1 MGKASITIVGRLA
14 RDPELRTTAKGTQV
28 CKLTL
33 PVDTGFGDN
42 KVTTWWS
49 ATLFGKRAEVAAK
62 HSKKGDTVMV
72 SGPPTVREYTKRD
85 GDTGWSAE
93 LVASD
98 FDFVSTGKP
107 AQGNNAP
114 APKKKSAPSM
124 TSDDFNDYG
133 PGPDLPF

>member
-49 ATLFGKRAEVAAK
+49 ATLFGKRAETAAK
-62 HSKKGDTVMV
+62 DSKKGDTVMV

-85 GDTGWSAE
+85 GDIGWSAE
-93 LVASD
+93 LVASE

-107 AQGNNAP
+107 AAGNAP
-114 APKKKSAPSM
+114 APKKSASM

>member
-49 ATLFGKRAEVAAK
+49 ATLFGKRAETAAK
-62 HSKKGDTVMV
+62 YSKKGDTVMV

-93 LVASD
+93 LVASE

-107 AQGNNAP
+107 QGNNAP
-114 APKKKSAPSM
+114 APKKKSASM
-124 TSDDFNDYG
+124 TSDDFNDYAAD
-133 PGPDLPF
+133 PGLPF

>member
-42 KVTTWWS
+42 KVTTWWYE
-49 ATLFGKRAEVAAK
+49 TLFGKRAETAAK
-62 HSKKGDTVMV
+62 YSKKGDTVMV

-85 GDTGWSAE
+85 GDIGWSAE
-93 LVASD
+93 LVASE

-107 AQGNNAP
+107 AAGNAP
-114 APKKKSAPSM
+114 APKKSASM

>member
-42 KVTTWWS
+42 KTTTWWS
-49 ATLFGKRAEVAAK
+49 ATLFGKRAETAAK
-62 HSKKGDTVMV
+62 YSKKGDTVMV

-107 AQGNNAP
+107 QGNNAP
-114 APKKKSAPSM
+114 APKKKSASM
-124 TSDDFNDYG
+124 TSDDFNDYAAD
-133 PGPDLPF
+133 PGLPF

>member
-49 ATLFGKRAEVAAK
+49 ATLFGKRAETAAK
-62 HSKKGDTVMV
+62 YSKKGDTVMV

-85 GDTGWSAE
+85 GDIGWSAE
-93 LVASD
+93 LVASE

-107 AQGNNAP
+107 AAGNAP
-114 APKKKSAPSM
+114 APKKSASM
-124 TSDDFNDYG
+124 VSPRPTTSCG
-133 PGPDLPF
+133 L

>member
-42 KVTTWWS
+42 KTTTWWS
-49 ATLFGKRAEVAAK
+49 ATLFGKRAETAAK
-62 HSKKGDTVMV
+62 YSKKGDTVMV

-85 GDTGWSAE
+85 GDTGWCAE

-107 AQGNNAP
+107 QGNAAP
-114 APKKKSAPSM
+114 APKKKSASM
-124 TSDDFNDYG
+124 TSDDFNDYAAD
-133 PGPDLPF
+133 PGLPF

>member
-33 PVDTGFGDN
+33 PVDTGFRDN
-42 KVTTWWS
+42 KTTTWWT
-49 ATLFGKRAEVAAK
+49 ATLFGKRAETVAK
-62 HSKKGDTVMV
+62 YSKKGDTVIV
-72 SGPPTVREYTKRD
+72 HGPPTVREYTKRD

-93 LVASD
+93 LVVSD

-107 AQGNNAP
+107 QGDNAP
-114 APKKKSAPSM
+114 APKKKSASM
-124 TSDDFNDYG
+124 TSDDFNDYAA
-133 PGPDLPF
+133 GPDLPF

>member
-49 ATLFGKRAEVAAK
+49 VTLFGKRAEVAAK

-85 GDTGWSAE
+85 GDIGWSAE

-107 AQGNNAP
+107 QNGNAP
-114 APKKKSAPSM
+114 APKKQAASM
-124 TSDDFNDYG
+124 TSDDFNDYAAD
-133 PGPDLPF
+133 PGLPF

>member
-1 MGKASITIVGRLA
+1 MGKASLTIVGRLA
-14 RDPELRTTAKGTQV
+14 RDPKLRTTAKGTQV

-33 PVDTGFGDN
+33 PVDTGFGDH
-42 KVTTWWS
+42 KTTTWWS

-93 LVASD
+93 LVASE

-107 AQGNNAP
+107 QGGNAP
-114 APKKKSAPSM
+114 APKTKSAPSM
-124 TSDDFNDYG
+124 TSDDFNHYA
-133 PGPDLPF
+133 PSPDLPF

>member
-42 KVTTWWS
+42 KMTTWWS
-49 ATLFGKRAEVAAK
+49 ATLFGKRAETAAK
-62 HSKKGDTVMV
+62 YSKKGDTVMV

-107 AQGNNAP
+107 QGNNAP
-114 APKKKSAPSM
+114 APKKKSASM
-124 TSDDFNDYG
+124 TSDDFNDYAAD
-133 PGPDLPF
+133 PGLPF